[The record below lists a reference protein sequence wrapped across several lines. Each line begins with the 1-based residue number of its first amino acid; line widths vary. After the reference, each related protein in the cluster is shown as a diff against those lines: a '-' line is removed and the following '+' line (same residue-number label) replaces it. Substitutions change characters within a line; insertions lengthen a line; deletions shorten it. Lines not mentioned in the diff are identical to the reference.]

1 MNDITGSRHFNE
13 ERSKAIEQLLTKV
26 AQDGTPENRRFRV
39 TNGKRI
45 LLSGVAVALA
55 VSGAV
60 MALQQPDTDKSPVAC
75 CASAVPDGNAT
86 TNSRD
91 AYANIPRD
99 QIQHIITE
107 SDFYWD
113 ARDPYYGFNSVPV
126 VARVHIDSIDGGRAY
141 SPIFNQYT
149 FPQTIGKMTI
159 QSVYKGDVKPGAQ
172 LTYNKGGGIVPFDEY
187 WKSLNPQQQDKFTH
201 LNGGQ
206 KPTGI
211 QYVKKT
217 YSDDFD
223 ITVGKDYIALLLPQ
237 QYQDGTAEEYSIQ
250 GFQYGFR
257 EVRGSGTETTVL
269 NNDTKEWESLW
280 SIVPPNRNTG
290 ETPDG

>member
-1 MNDITGSRHFNE
+1 LRRTGP
-13 ERSKAIEQLLTKV
+13 
-26 AQDGTPENRRFRV
+26 PENRRFRV
-39 TNGKRI
+39 CNGKRI

-55 VSGAV
+55 VGGAV
-60 MALQQPDTDKSPVAC
+60 MALQQPVADKSPVAC
-75 CASAVPDGNAT
+75 CVSAAPDGNAT

-91 AYANIPRD
+91 ANANIPRD
-99 QIQHIITE
+99 QIQHIGTD
-107 SDFYWD
+107 SDFLWD

-126 VARVHIDSIDGGRAY
+126 VARVHIDSIDGGRTY

-159 QSVYKGDVKPGAQ
+159 QTVYKGDVQSGAQ

-217 YSDDFD
+217 YSEDAE
-223 ITVGKDYIALLLPQ
+223 ITVRKDYIALLLPQ
-237 QYQDGTAEEYSIQ
+237 QYKDGTAEEYSIQ
-250 GFQYGFR
+250 GF
-257 EVRGSGTETTVL
+257 
-269 NNDTKEWESLW
+269 
-280 SIVPPNRNTG
+280 
-290 ETPDG
+290 